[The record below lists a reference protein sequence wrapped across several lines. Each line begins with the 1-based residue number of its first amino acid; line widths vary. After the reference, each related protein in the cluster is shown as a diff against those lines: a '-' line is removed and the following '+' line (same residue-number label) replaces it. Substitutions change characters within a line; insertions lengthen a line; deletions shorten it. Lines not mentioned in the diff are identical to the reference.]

1 MRDKIK
7 KLTQA
12 EKNTPSAFD
21 KEGIAH
27 FSARLKELIGNES
40 IRSFGEKVGITDSGL
55 RKYLP
60 PNNSKPTF
68 DKLVAIADY
77 KGVRLEWLATGNGPK
92 LVEPSSINLDHYTPK
107 EHIFKNI
114 NVDNLFSV
122 CAYCD
127 DGAQP
132 EMNEANDAIN
142 EEFVLVPGYHIQ
154 VSTGHGTSAID
165 APVKR
170 YLAFRRKY
178 IQYRKLD
185 PNKLAVIFAKGDSME
200 PTIKDNDSLL
210 VDLSANKPL
219 DGKIFVVRLGDELYA
234 KRIQKSFDGS
244 LRLISDNEEYS
255 PIEVSTDQLDQLCI
269 IGRVVQRSTD
279 L

>member
-1 MRDKIK
+1 MEKH
-7 KLTQA
+7 TQR
-12 EKNTPSAFD
+12 EKSTSSAFD

-27 FSARLKELIGNES
+27 FSTRLKELIGDES

-60 PNNSKPTF
+60 PNSSKPTF
-68 DKLVAIADY
+68 DKLVTIADY
-77 KGVRLEWLATGNGPK
+77 KGVRLEWLATGQGPK
-92 LVEPSSINLDHYTPK
+92 STEPFIDHFIPKKDSPIYKNLK
-107 EHIFKNI
+107 W
-114 NVDNLFSV
+114 DNLFSV
-122 CAYCD
+122 CAYCND
-127 DGAQP
+127 TVDPDENDA
-132 EMNEANDAIN
+132 NEAIN
-142 EEFVLVPGYHIQ
+142 EEFVLVPGYQIH
-154 VSTGHGTSAID
+154 VSAGHGTSAID

-178 IQYRKLD
+178 IQHRKLD

-200 PTIKDNDSLL
+200 PTIKDSDSLL
-210 VDLSANKPL
+210 IDLNAQKPL

-244 LRLISDNEEYS
+244 LRLISDNKEYS
-255 PIEVSTDQLDQLCI
+255 PIEVPTNQLDQLCI

>member
-1 MRDKIK
+1 MK
-7 KLTQA
+7 KHVEV
-12 EKNTPSAFD
+12 EKSTPGAFNKD
-21 KEGIAH
+21 GIAH
-27 FSARLKELIGNES
+27 FSVRLKELIGNES
-40 IRSFGEKVGITDSGL
+40 IRSFGESVGITDSGL

-60 PNNSKPTF
+60 PNSSKPTF

-92 LVEPSSINLDHYTPK
+92 LTESTSHTIEHFQPKNHIN
-107 EHIFKNI
+107 KNLKW
-114 NVDNLFSV
+114 DNLISV
-122 CAYCD
+122 CAYCND
-127 DGAQP
+127 DAQQ
-132 EMNEANDAIN
+132 EDEANDAIN

-154 VSTGHGTSAID
+154 VSAGHGTSAID

-185 PNKLAVIFAKGDSME
+185 PNKLAVIFAKGDSMD

-210 VDLSANKPL
+210 IDLNANKPL

-234 KRIQKSFDGS
+234 KRVQKSFDGS
-244 LRLISDNEEYS
+244 LRLLSDNKEYS